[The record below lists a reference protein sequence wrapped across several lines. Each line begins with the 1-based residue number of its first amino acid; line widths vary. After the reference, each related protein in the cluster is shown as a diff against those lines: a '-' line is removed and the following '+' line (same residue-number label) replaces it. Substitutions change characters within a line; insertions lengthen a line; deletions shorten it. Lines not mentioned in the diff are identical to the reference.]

1 MADLS
6 QLGRVPEDEDS
17 ASGPY
22 NDDAAI
28 HDEPRSQSPATIHTV
43 PRRNSSVSHVSLD
56 FFDPAGVEQLRRT
69 MSHMS
74 AAVHTSDIPD
84 VPVQKIRSHST
95 VDTTTTLAAPKGD
108 GPFDLERTLRTVMK
122 RYLAP
127 AHLVYFEANGIY
139 CHRKEKSHIH
149 TRELGV
155 MFQDL
160 RVIGL
165 GSAENY
171 QSTFGS
177 LFNPRVLLQSL
188 RETRKPPLRDIL
200 SGFEGV
206 VRPGEMLRQSP
217 SFVATICSRILIQSC
232 SCFG

>member
-22 NDDAAI
+22 NDAAAI

-108 GPFDLERTLRTVMK
+108 EPFDLERTLRTVMK

-127 AHLVYFEANGIY
+127 AHLVYSLKLMVSTVI
-139 CHRKEKSHIH
+139 EKRSHIYTH
-149 TRELGV
+149 ESWELCFRICASSGWALLRTINQRLALYSTHAFFCSRSARLENPLSGTFCPDLKVLYARERCSVSPHL
-155 MFQDL
+155 L
-160 RVIGL
+160 
-165 GSAENY
+165 
-171 QSTFGS
+171 
-177 LFNPRVLLQSL
+177 LLQ
-188 RETRKPPLRDIL
+188 
-200 SGFEGV
+200 
-206 VRPGEMLRQSP
+206 
-217 SFVATICSRILIQSC
+217 FVFVILI
-232 SCFG
+232 

>member
-6 QLGRVPEDEDS
+6 QLGRVSEDEDS

-22 NDDAAI
+22 NNDAVI
-28 HDEPRSQSPATIHTV
+28 HDEPRSQSPATIHTA
-43 PRRNSSVSHVSLD
+43 PRRNSLVSHVSLD

-69 MSHMS
+69 VSRMS
-74 AAVHTSDIPD
+74 AAVNTNNIPD
-84 VPVQKIRSHST
+84 VPIQKITSRST

-108 GPFDLERTLRTVMK
+108 EPFDLERTLRTVMK

-127 AHLVYFEANGIY
+127 AHLVCFEANGIY
-139 CHRKEKSHIH
+139 RHRKEKSNIH
-149 TRELGV
+149 RRELGV

-200 SGFEGV
+200 SGFEGA
-206 VRPGEMLRQSP
+206 VRPGEMLRQSTSLIANF
-217 SFVATICSRILIQSC
+217 SFEY
-232 SCFG
+232 